1 MVSPTARATWNLPR
15 TWYPPSRSLAFGIF
29 LETCE
34 KFCWKWTHP
43 FINRLYF
50 LGFVRTPWPQRFGWP
65 QGWESQKKARQKGK
79 RASGRFQESEVDD
92 RMHIWEKR
100 FTLSPILKTF
110 GVNVRIGLDIFSL
123 LSEAAG
129 RMVSLES
136 VGGSLE
142 PRARTTWKTGWRPK
156 SVKPSAVYF
165 PGRDQ
170 ESKFAEVPNLI

>member
-34 KFCWKWTHP
+34 KFCENEHVLLSTDFTFWGLCAHRDHRDLDDHRDGKAKKRP
-43 FINRLYF
+43 D
-50 LGFVRTPWPQRFGWP
+50 
-65 QGWESQKKARQKGK
+65 KKAKGRLEDSKNQKLMTGCIFGK
-79 RASGRFQESEVDD
+79 SASP
-92 RMHIWEKR
+92 
-100 FTLSPILKTF
+100 SPQSSRLLELML
-110 GVNVRIGLDIFSL
+110 GLDIFSL